1 MAVTPDDIAGVFNAL
16 NIGAQDL
23 AGMLQRLAPLDQLNR
38 LTASRTLMVARHQ
51 SVREARDAELGELD
65 TQIAAVRAQADAV
78 LGG

>member
-23 AGMLQRLAPLDQLNR
+23 AGMLQRLAPLDQPNR

-51 SVREARDAELGELD
+51 SVREAQDAELGELD